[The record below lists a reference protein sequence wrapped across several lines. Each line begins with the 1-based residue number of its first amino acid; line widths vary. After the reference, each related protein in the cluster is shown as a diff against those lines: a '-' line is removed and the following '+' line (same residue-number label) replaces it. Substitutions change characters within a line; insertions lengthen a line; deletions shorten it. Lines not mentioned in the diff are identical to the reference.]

1 MHHFFADPCQ
11 IKNKVVCV
19 EGADVNHMRN
29 VLRMKPGEQVKI
41 SDGQGNEYLCE
52 VGRYEEKC
60 ALLSIVSSGKGGTE
74 LPSRIFLFQGLPKSD
89 KMELIIQKAV
99 ELGVYQIIPAM
110 TKRTVVKLDAK
121 KAGKKIERWNQIVL
135 SAAKQ
140 SGRSM
145 IPEVMPVMTF
155 GEALQYGR
163 KMDIVLIPYEKA
175 EGMEKTGKI
184 ISAVRPGQDIGV
196 FIGPEGGFE
205 EEEVEKAVQS
215 GAHSVTLGKR
225 ILRTETAGLAMLSIL
240 MYQLESVT
248 VSP

>member
-1 MHHFFADPCQ
+1 
-11 IKNKVVCV
+11 
-19 EGADVNHMRN
+19 
-29 VLRMKPGEQVKI
+29 
-41 SDGQGNEYLCE
+41 
-52 VGRYEEKC
+52 
-60 ALLSIVSSGKGGTE
+60 
-74 LPSRIFLFQGLPKSD
+74 
-89 KMELIIQKAV
+89 
-99 ELGVYQIIPAM
+99 
-110 TKRTVVKLDAK
+110 
-121 KAGKKIERWNQIVL
+121 
-135 SAAKQ
+135 
-140 SGRSM
+140 M

-215 GAHSVTLGKR
+215 GAHPVTLGKR